1 MKKIIYT
8 SFIAI
13 SFVFEVCAQQD
24 VHFSQFYSSPLTVN
38 PSHAGLFNGGVRA
51 MVNYRSQW
59 AAVSNP
65 FTTISGSVDGGLF
78 KEKINN
84 GFFGVGG
91 NVIKDDAGDSQ
102 FSTLNGN
109 LSLSYHFD
117 LSGGEEM
124 SYFSIG
130 FQGGYLQRSIS
141 LGSLYWDQQWDG
153 STFNTSLPNNEAYSE
168 LSHSRL
174 VFASGVNWYINSYD
188 NSKQFYLGLSAFNL
202 NAPNVG
208 FKSSSESYL
217 RKYQLNAGAE
227 ILFPNSTFSLVPN
240 AIYMMQGPNR
250 YLNVGTDLKFLLSE
264 RTAITNYRNE
274 SSLHFGVYHRFK
286 DALYAT
292 FMINWVGFS
301 LGASYDFNV
310 SGLKAVTNSN
320 GGMEIF
326 LRYRS
331 GFGGGKRPHK
341 VRFI

>member
-1 MKKIIYT
+1 MKRIVCIVLLMVV
-8 SFIAI
+8 SFNEIR
-13 SFVFEVCAQQD
+13 AQQD

-38 PSHAGLFNGGVRA
+38 PAQAGLFNGGVRV

-59 AAVSNP
+59 AAVNNP
-65 FTTISGSVDGGLF
+65 FTTISGSLDGGLF
-78 KEKINN
+78 KEKISN

-124 SYFSIG
+124 SYFSVG

-153 STFNTSLPNNEAYSE
+153 SSFNTSLPHNETYQDLSYS
-168 LSHSRL
+168 RW

-188 NSKQFYLGLSAFNL
+188 NSKQFYVGLSAFNI

-208 FKSSSESYL
+208 FKSTSENYL
-217 RKYQLNAGAE
+217 RRYQLHGGAE
-227 ILFPNSTFSLVPN
+227 ILFPNSTVSIVPN

-250 YLNVGTDLKFLLSE
+250 YLNLGSDVKFLLSE

-274 SSLHFGVYHRFK
+274 SSLHIGVYHRFK

-292 FMINWVGFS
+292 FMINWVGLS
-301 LGASYDFNV
+301 LGASYDFNI

-331 GFGGGKRPHK
+331 GFAGGKRPHK